1 VTQTLSCLILESKS
15 NIRCSRG
22 SGMLQLYTRN
32 TFKSKFL
39 CFLSRTTRSLFRC
52 AVSARFLS
60 EATYHKL
67 QTSNSFIHH
76 LFFFFFLNHC
86 YSLQTP
92 SKPNRHESLHTF
104 YNCHVS
110 IVRMAPEHHERSKA
124 LAHPELFLLGAAK
137 GAQNLTWVPR
147 PFAYTAGFLRV
158 SR

>member
-1 VTQTLSCLILESKS
+1 MFPFQNNPISIPLCCICPFPFWGNLPQTPDVQ
-15 NIRCSRG
+15 
-22 SGMLQLYTRN
+22 QL
-32 TFKSKFL
+32 
-39 CFLSRTTRSLFRC
+39 
-52 AVSARFLS
+52 
-60 EATYHKL
+60 H
-67 QTSNSFIHH
+67 TSSI
-76 LFFFFFLNHC
+76 FFFFLNHC

-158 SR
+158 SRWCIQLHQSLCCHTAGVQVTCRWWWFFFLVLVDSANQ